1 MQQQQQVKEQ
11 IFEPVRAEGVKAR
24 HGADEGPSGG
34 VVKGQELQVYNDFKQ
49 FPHSKW
55 EPYLDTERCPPGTY
69 CDVRG
74 LDISEQL
81 DRLHKGGAHRPMQFD
96 LQNTW
101 LKGE

>member
-1 MQQQQQVKEQ
+1 M
-11 IFEPVRAEGVKAR
+11 
-24 HGADEGPSGG
+24 
-34 VVKGQELQVYNDFKQ
+34 QVYNDFKQ

-55 EPYLDTERCPPGTY
+55 EPYLDTERCPLGTY

-81 DRLHKGGAHRPMQFD
+81 DRLHKGGAHKPMQFD